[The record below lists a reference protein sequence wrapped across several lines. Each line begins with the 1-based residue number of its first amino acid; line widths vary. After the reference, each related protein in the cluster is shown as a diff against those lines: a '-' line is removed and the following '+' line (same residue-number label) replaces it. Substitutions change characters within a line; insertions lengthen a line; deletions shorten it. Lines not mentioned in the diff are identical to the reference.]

1 VVFYYYT
8 ARDAVM
14 NVTFIWDLDDEE
26 EGNVL
31 HIALHGIEKE
41 DVAHVFD
48 NPVGFSTSDS
58 SGRPMV
64 FGYTIDDRYIAVIY
78 EQIDE
83 DTVYPVTAFEVP
95 EPS

>member
-1 VVFYYYT
+1 MTV
-8 ARDAVM
+8 AI
-14 NVTFIWDLDDEE
+14 IWDLDGDAA
-26 EGNVL
+26 GNVQ
-31 HIALHGIEKE
+31 HIAEHGIERD

-48 NPVGFSTSDS
+48 NPVGFDKCDS

-78 EQIDE
+78 EDVGE
-83 DTVYPVTAFEVP
+83 DTVYPITAFEVP